1 MPTLKKIVFLLFMAL
16 QLNAEEIYAT
26 FDIEAQKSASL
37 AFSSG
42 GIIEKMNVDIG
53 STVKKDE
60 LLAELLNDDIKA
72 MVEVSTVALKYAK
85 SDYERQKKVQQHINE
100 SLFDSF
106 AYKYDNAKV
115 QLRYQESLLAKTYL
129 RAPFDGVITAKRVEI
144 GDVVSGQMIT
154 EVFDIQSL
162 KERKLV
168 LRFDQK
174 YHQKVKVGDSFKYKV
189 DGDDSTYSGTIYKIY
204 PTIDSK
210 SRKMFAEVK
219 AQGFPVGIFGDGYIT
234 TK

>member
-1 MPTLKKIVFLLFMAL
+1 MAL

-37 AFSSG
+37 AFSSS
-42 GIIEKMNVDIG
+42 GIIEKMNVEIG

-115 QLRYQESLLAKTYL
+115 QLRYQETLLDKTYL
-129 RAPFDGVITAKRVEI
+129 RAPFDGIITAKRVEI

-162 KERKLV
+162 KERKLI
-168 LRFDQK
+168 LKFDQK

-189 DGDDSTYSGTIYKIY
+189 DGDDSTYSGTISKIY

-219 AQGFPVGIFGDGYIT
+219 AQGFPVGLFGDGYIT

>member
-115 QLRYQESLLAKTYL
+115 QLRYQETLLAKTYL

-162 KERKLV
+162 KERKLI
-168 LRFDQK
+168 LKFDQK

-189 DGDDSTYSGTIYKIY
+189 DGDDSTYSGTISKIY